1 MTTLKWVLILAM
13 ALAAIS
19 HLARP
24 SSRMPC
30 CERHRKGRMLDPE
43 FNDIIYCPNRDR

>member
-1 MTTLKWVLILAM
+1 MTILKWVLILAM

-24 SSRMPC
+24 SSQSC
-30 CERHRKGRMLDPE
+30 CERHQKGRILDPALD
-43 FNDIIYCPNRDR
+43 DII